1 MKARKKFKNENN
13 NAAVYVG
20 SSLTVHKAFFL
31 FPICAWINLSDASV
45 GQKTDSKCRN
55 AIERCARSRP
65 TAFITIPL

>member
-31 FPICAWINLSDASV
+31 FPICAWINLSDASI
-45 GQKTDSKCRN
+45 GQKTDSKW
-55 AIERCARSRP
+55 
-65 TAFITIPL
+65 